1 MCMTMNY
8 IINNFL
14 LAGETFMPE
23 MNLRQWGFTYSACVP
38 FTKKTKQ
45 EYKNSK
51 KQETLGIS
59 TGMNQI
65 MLNFNII

>member
-1 MCMTMNY
+1 MTMNY

-38 FTKKTKQ
+38 STKKTKQ

-51 KQETLGIS
+51 KQETPGIS
-59 TGMNQI
+59 TGMN
-65 MLNFNII
+65 

>member
-1 MCMTMNY
+1 MAMNY

-14 LAGETFMPE
+14 LAGGTFMPE
-23 MNLRQWGFTYSACVP
+23 MHLRQWGFIYSACVP
-38 FTKKTKQ
+38 FTHKKKQ

-59 TGMNQI
+59 TGMN
-65 MLNFNII
+65 